1 MKYSDIWFKA
11 QRVLRTIVQVVLAFL
26 SAWAVI
32 AIIAPQILTELATI
46 LPGPWIAWLTGV
58 IAFVTVVAGVLTR
71 IMAIPQVNAWLTKL
85 GLGSAPKG
93 ASQTGEIPAEVKLA
107 VMSAVNARD
116 DGDATTTPDDTTH

>member
-1 MKYSDIWFKA
+1 MKYSEIWFKA

-46 LPGPWIAWLTGV
+46 LPGSWIAWLTGV

-85 GLGSAPKG
+85 GLGSAPKS
-93 ASQTGEIPAEVKLA
+93 ASQTGEIPAEVQAA

-116 DGDATTTPDDTTH
+116 GDSDELTD